1 MISVPCLLPARS
13 AGHHRPPVTVGAAA
27 AHRHSAGRTGA
38 CALSLGQCR
47 GLQWAGDH
55 GARPSALPLSH
66 ARPTPLRAACPW
78 GGEPGAGRCVEVGS
92 CLSTRKGAF
101 LKSWNLRAPWTQRA
115 PSMLRVGK
123 MLPCLGLALTRRDSQ
138 GPERL
143 LSVVF
148 SWRGARPVRPA
159 RSEPHWR

>member
-1 MISVPCLLPARS
+1 M
-13 AGHHRPPVTVGAAA
+13 
-27 AHRHSAGRTGA
+27 
-38 CALSLGQCR
+38 
-47 GLQWAGDH
+47 
-55 GARPSALPLSH
+55 
-66 ARPTPLRAACPW
+66 
-78 GGEPGAGRCVEVGS
+78 EVGS

-148 SWRGARPVRPA
+148 SWRGGGARPVRPA